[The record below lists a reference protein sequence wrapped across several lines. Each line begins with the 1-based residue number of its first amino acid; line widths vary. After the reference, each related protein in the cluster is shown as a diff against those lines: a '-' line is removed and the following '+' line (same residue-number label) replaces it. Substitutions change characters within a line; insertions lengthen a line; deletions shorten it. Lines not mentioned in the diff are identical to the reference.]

1 MTNPEK
7 NSEAEFY
14 DEEMLFDLADFFKNF
29 ADSTRIKILYA
40 LMDKTLCVADIA
52 ETVQVSQS
60 AVSHQLRILKN
71 ARLVKPERDG
81 KNIKY
86 SISDDHVISILSQ
99 GLTHICE

>member
-52 ETVQVSQS
+52 ETVQV
-60 AVSHQLRILKN
+60 
-71 ARLVKPERDG
+71 
-81 KNIKY
+81 
-86 SISDDHVISILSQ
+86 
-99 GLTHICE
+99 